1 MNKARVGII
10 VDNLNS
16 SKQIFDFIKMSL
28 KSKNYEVTHLI
39 VQRNSTGSN
48 QNLFKK
54 IKNYLKKR
62 GIKKFLS
69 AVTFKIIL
77 KLESLFFKRIK
88 KFSSF
93 FDTYSL
99 KEFDLNIIEVYPIIS
114 DKGIFYRYSEKDLQK
129 IKSLD
134 LNLLIR
140 GGTGILKGEILRSL

>member
-39 VQRNSTGSN
+39 VQRNSAGSN

-114 DKGIFYRYSEKDLQK
+114 E
-129 IKSLD
+129 
-134 LNLLIR
+134 
-140 GGTGILKGEILRSL
+140 